1 MHGAKRSRE
10 ARWLP
15 AVSGPY
21 VWCDDNV
28 MRAEVGSDVTRP
40 VSARR
45 SIGRIAAFCVPFALV
60 YVLMIRVGLGQQID
74 TGSFGAVSMLNALFT
89 GSANLFRVA
98 APMLLTVVGVVLGIW
113 ALVRRRFGDA
123 LRAVAIVVC
132 SVGLS
137 QVLKDLVLQRPRLG
151 ANGYDQNTFPSG
163 HVALALSAAVAI
175 AIVLPASRWRWL
187 ALLSVVLAVS
197 MVSWASVVS
206 YAHRPSDVIGG
217 SLLVGAVSSA
227 VFWRRRPAID
237 AYPAVMTV
245 LLGTAAFGAVL
256 IEVGS

>member
-28 MRAEVGSDVTRP
+28 MRAEVGSDVTRT

-74 TGSFGAVSMLNALFT
+74 SGSFGAVSMLNALFT

-187 ALLSVVLAVS
+187 ALLPVVLAVS

-206 YAHRPSDVIGG
+206 YAHRPSDVIGDLSSSVRFPLPSSG
-217 SLLVGAVSSA
+217 GAGPPSMHIRL
-227 VFWRRRPAID
+227 W
-237 AYPAVMTV
+237 
-245 LLGTAAFGAVL
+245 
-256 IEVGS
+256 